1 MTALLERPNRGRP
14 IYSLWSKTQGRWH
27 HMDTSHSEAEL
38 RLKAESLRRIF
49 VHNLFIIVSGTMMPK
64 D

>member
-1 MTALLERPNRGRP
+1 MPAVLEATANRLP
-14 IYSLWSKTQGRWH
+14 VFSLWSRSDNHWH

-49 VHNLFIIVSGTMMPK
+49 TNRSFLVVPGTMMPGG
-64 D
+64 